1 MAAAP
6 SAPYDL
12 ETVNLTLF
20 RGADLKP
27 LLEEQQ
33 EYWSKH
39 FRWDFSSS
47 RKLIMYYLDMHSLN
61 GTALTKAGIPIGY
74 SFFIQEGH
82 KALIGDLFLNAEHR
96 NESNERF
103 LFEVILHS
111 AAVCPGVRRIE
122 GQLLALSLSLR
133 NTVICSSPLQIFRR
147 LFMMS
152 DRFDW
157 LLKPHPTERH
167 LRFTHWA
174 NHYLDAAAQLI
185 VHAYKNHIDSR
196 INNQYRSYT
205 GARQFL
211 YTTSHHP
218 GCGNFYEPASLV
230 AVCTPS
236 QEVCGVCLASLVEP
250 RVGHITQLC
259 VAPHMVSQGIGYEL
273 LRRSLSA
280 FRELHCESVGLTV
293 TESNERAVHLYESV
307 GFCTMHRFEAFVWE
321 PHVESPPTFYERLQS
336 HIS

>member
-1 MAAAP
+1 MGAAP
-6 SAPYDL
+6 SAPYNL
-12 ETVNLTLF
+12 ETVALTLF
-20 RGADLKP
+20 CGADLKP
-27 LLEEQQ
+27 LLEEQK

-47 RKLIMYYLDMHSLN
+47 KQLIMRYLDMRNLN
-61 GTALTKAGIPIGY
+61 GAVLVKAGIPIGY
-74 SFFIQEGH
+74 SFFIQEER

-96 NESNERF
+96 NESTERF
-103 LFEVILHS
+103 LFETILHS
-111 AAVCPGVRRIE
+111 AALHPSVRRIE
-122 GQLLALSLSLR
+122 GQLLALSLSLKDA
-133 NTVICSSPLQIFRR
+133 VICGSSLQVFRR
-147 LFMMS
+147 LFMIS
-152 DRFDW
+152 DRFDR
-157 LLKPHPTERH
+157 LLNPRPTEGH

-174 NHYLDAAAQLI
+174 NHYLDPAAQLI
-185 VHAYKNHIDSR
+185 AYAYRNHIDSR

-211 YTTSHHP
+211 YNTSHHP
-218 GCGNFYEPASLV
+218 GCGNFYQPAALV

-259 VAPHMVSQGIGYEL
+259 VAPHVVSQGIGYEL

-280 FRELHCESVGLTV
+280 FRELECESVGLTV

-307 GFCTMHRFEAFVWE
+307 GFRTMHRFEAFVWE
-321 PHVESPPTFYERLQS
+321 PHVEIPTTFYERLQS